1 MWLNYNETYAVS
13 DDGLIMNRKRGNI
26 LKPYIN
32 IEGRH
37 CVCIDR
43 QKRLVH
49 HLVADRFLPK
59 PTSEDLEIDHINRDK
74 GDNSAYNLRWV
85 NRSVNLRNNSS
96 KNIYI
101 KTTHVRGHTYVRW
114 AVQFSKNRKAVF
126 CKQFKTLEEATAAR
140 EEFINSEEYRL
151 SM

>member
-1 MWLNYNETYAVS
+1 MWLNYDDMYAVS
-13 DDGLIMNRKRGNI
+13 DDGLVMNRNKGNI

-37 CVCIDR
+37 CVCIHR

-59 PTSEDLEIDHINRDK
+59 PTSEGLEIDHINRDK
-74 GDNSAYNLRWV
+74 GDNSASNLRWCT
-85 NRSVNLRNNSS
+85 RSVNLRNNPSE
-96 KNIYI
+96 NMYI

-114 AVQFSKNRKAVF
+114 EVMFKKNRKAIF

-140 EEFINSEEYRL
+140 DAFKVSEEYRL

>member
-1 MWLNYNETYAVS
+1 MWLNYDDTYAVS
-13 DDGLIMNRKRGNI
+13 DDGLVMNRKRGNI

-37 CVCIDR
+37 CVCIHR

-74 GDNSAYNLRWV
+74 GDNSAYNLRWCS
-85 NRSVNLRNNSS
+85 RSVNLRNNSS
-96 KNIYI
+96 ENIYI
-101 KTTHVRGHTYVRW
+101 KTFHVKSYTYVKWEVR
-114 AVQFSKNRKAVF
+114 FNKNRKPVF
-126 CKQFKTLEEATAAR
+126 CKQFKTLEEATTAR
-140 EEFINSEEYRL
+140 DTFKASEEFRV